1 MIKKTRR
8 ELKVGRLIWAVARVA
23 VFAAGLFGL
32 WTLPSWA
39 HDCLRDPL
47 NARDC
52 LRTPGTAQL
61 LGGITATTVSV
72 LVNGQQLVQ
81 TLVQSTGGGAPATV
95 QTGEPPP
102 ETRGPETE
110 PETGGEGPTGPTDR
124 QEQVE
129 QIRVDAPAA
138 PNRQDPKWWFD
149 TAKNISGPI
158 TDFVNARSLDQFQ
171 TLVKNT
177 TVVGPGGVV
186 TRTDWSSY
194 LSGLK
199 NLQRMN
205 GITDAIG
212 KGFWGAGVL
221 SDTLDNM
228 TPRITPDGKYIE
240 GDSVP
245 YGLGKATLSGA
256 AGLSLG
262 KSSPALGVMDL
273 GNFVVFGGSKASEII
288 SLGKTITGGINA
300 AVDGLRHGS
309 DYISEAAAAGKYG
322 PCVKNLA
329 ALSEEAGAA
338 LGDPQQF
345 AGDFS
350 DVVTDQQFYDDM
362 YQSSYDLWKPPPD
375 AGTLK
380 TVACAGGELVTD
392 AAIKAAELA
401 AKTGQ
406 VLGDATAKVGQ
417 FFSSLW

>member
-1 MIKKTRR
+1 MKQRIGQKS
-8 ELKVGRLIWAVARVA
+8 EIGGLIWASARLVL
-23 VFAAGLFGL
+23 FAAGIFAL
-32 WTLPSWA
+32 WTLPAWA
-39 HDCLRDPL
+39 DDCLRDPL

-61 LGGITATTVSV
+61 LGGVTATMVSV
-72 LVNGQQLVQ
+72 LVNGQQIVQ
-81 TLVQSTGGGAPATV
+81 TLTQSTGGASPATV
-95 QTGEPPP
+95 QTGGQPT
-102 ETRGPETE
+102 ETQMPDIE
-110 PETGGEGPTGPTDR
+110 PEAEGERTTDPTER
-124 QEQVE
+124 QEAME
-129 QIRVDAPAA
+129 QQRADAQAA
-138 PNRQDPKWWFD
+138 QDRKDAEWWFD
-149 TAKNISGPI
+149 TAKNTSG
-158 TDFVNARSLDQFQ
+158 FVTEFVDAQSLQQFQ

-194 LSGLK
+194 LSGLR
-199 NLQRMN
+199 NFQRMN
-205 GITDAIG
+205 GITKAIG

-228 TPRITPDGKYIE
+228 KPRVTADDKYIE

-245 YGLGKATLSGA
+245 YALSKGTLTGA

-273 GNFVVFGGSKASEII
+273 GNFVAFGGSKASDII
-288 SLGKTITGGINA
+288 SPGKTITGGINA
-300 AVDGLRHGS
+300 AVDGVRHGS
-309 DYISEAAAAGKYG
+309 EYISEAAAAGKYG
-322 PCVKNLA
+322 PCIKNLA
-329 ALSEEAGAA
+329 ALSEEAGTA

-362 YQSSYDLWKPPPD
+362 YQSSHDLWKPRPN

-401 AKTGQ
+401 AHAGQ
-406 VLGDATAKVGQ
+406 ALGDASVKIEQ
-417 FFSSLW
+417 FFRSLW